1 MINADA
7 VFGDPSRPRAYGRR
21 WAPRAR
27 SRAAW
32 RRASCTGVLPQRNLL
47 KALILPE
54 HVGNA
59 VVFLASNQ
67 TPTTGA
73 TIPVYGG
80 VLEAF
85 PR

>member
-1 MINADA
+1 MA
-7 VFGDPSRPRAYGRR
+7 GDG
-21 WAPRAR
+21 PRAR
-27 SRAAW
+27 EVARPGAGRAA
-32 RRASCTGVLPQRNLL
+32 GVLPQRNLL